1 MFKIT
6 FPGNKKVD
14 AEFNGFTIHTDQGVQ
29 SGGDSTAPSP
39 FETFLASIG
48 TCAGIYVL
56 GFCQSRG
63 LDPEGIE
70 IIQRPVYDPVKGKIG
85 KIQLEIQVPAT
96 FPDRYHSALVS
107 SANLCAVKK
116 MIENPPEFETYTV
129 VK

>member
-14 AEFNGFTIHTDQGVQ
+14 AEFNGFTVHTDQGKQ
-29 SGGDSTAPSP
+29 SGGDGSAPSP
-39 FETFLASIG
+39 FDTFLASLG

-70 IIQRPVYDPVKGKIG
+70 IIERPVYDPIKKKIS
-85 KIQLEIQVPAT
+85 KIQLEIHVPST
-96 FPDRYHSALVS
+96 FPENYHSALVN

-116 MIENPPEFETYTV
+116 LIENPPEFETYTV